1 MQMKSENCK
10 LQNANFRFGICIL
23 QFAISCG
30 FSRAADWTHWRGPEQ
45 NGVSREHDLPDRWS
59 PNPKAESNNLIW
71 KQPYGGRST
80 PIIMNGRV
88 FFINS
93 AGEGLTGQERVM
105 CFDAET
111 GKVLWEH
118 KFNVWLADI
127 DILRVGWTN
136 LAGDPE
142 TGNIYAAGTQGL
154 LICFSRDGQVI
165 WQHSLTE
172 EYGRITGYGGRISSP
187 TVDGDL
193 VIYGMLNANWGDQAG
208 PGNRFVA
215 FDKRTGTSAWW
226 SAPCERP
233 KDTYA
238 SCPVVAVI
246 NGERLLITGAGDG
259 GIYALRVRTGEKVW
273 SYMISV
279 GGLSSSPVVEGN
291 RVYICHG
298 AENLNTEVQGKVV
311 CLDVS
316 QIKDGKPILV
326 WEKPGIK
333 VRYSSPAIHDGRLYV
348 CDETA
353 RLHCLDAA
361 TGKPLWRRPF
371 SYGRNAKG
379 APVWAD
385 GKIYVA
391 DVNSRFHILKP
402 GDKDCKELHAQ
413 FFPSPDG
420 VSDVE
425 INGNAAVANGRVY
438 FATSFEFFCTGK
450 KNPSQSG
457 RATPPSR
464 IEEPASPN
472 AKPAHLQ
479 VVPADVLLEPGESA
493 QFKVRAFD
501 DKGRFLKEIPAQWS
515 LPAPPLPPPAA
526 KPAAPAKGP
535 ATGPPPLKGEISAD
549 GLLKVDSAL
558 PGQFGFVESKA
569 DGLAARARVRV
580 VSHLPIRQ
588 DFEKIPEGRTP
599 GGWVNCQGKFV
610 VESKDGSKV
619 LRKLANNA
627 SPLFARAYTYVGKPT
642 WHDYT
647 IQADVMGLR
656 KGENMSDVGI
666 AANRYTLV
674 MDGNKQ
680 ELRIISWESTPHP
693 RVEQTIPWSWSPN
706 EWYTLKLTVDARGD
720 KGHIRGKAWP
730 RGQPEPKEWTIE
742 FEDPV
747 PNREGAPALYAYSI
761 GIIGTQPGADLYY
774 DNVTVTPNK

>member
-1 MQMKSENCK
+1 MRTIKD
-10 LQNANFRFGICIL
+10 RFYINLVCSSLCLCASVVSPCPCI
-23 QFAISCG
+23 AG
-30 FSRAADWTHWRGPEQ
+30 DWTHWRGPEQ
-45 NGVSREHDLPDRWS
+45 TGVSQQKDLPDRWS
-59 PNPKAESNNLIW
+59 PNPQAENNDLVW

-111 GKVLWEH
+111 GKVIWEY

-154 LICFSRDGQVI
+154 LICFSRDGKVI

-193 VIYGMLNANWGDQAG
+193 VVYGMLNANWGDHAA
-208 PGNRFVA
+208 PGNRFIA
-215 FDKRTGTSAWW
+215 FDKRTGTPVWW

-238 SCPVVAVI
+238 SCPVVAII

-259 GIYALRVRTGEKVW
+259 GIYALKIRTGEKVW
-273 SYMISV
+273 SYMISA
-279 GGLSSSPVVEGN
+279 GGLSSSPVVEGS

-298 AENLNTEVQGKVV
+298 AENLDSNILGKVV
-311 CLDVS
+311 CLDAS
-316 QIKDGKPILV
+316 QIKDGKPALV
-326 WEKPGIK
+326 WERPGIK
-333 VRYSSPAIHDGRLYV
+333 VRYSSPAIHDGKLYV
-348 CDETA
+348 CDENA

-361 TGKPLWRRPF
+361 TGKPLWRTPF
-371 SYGRNAKG
+371 KYGRNAKG

-391 DVNSRFHILKP
+391 EVNSHFHILKP
-402 GDKDCKELHAQ
+402 GDKRCEELHDQ
-413 FFPSPDG
+413 FFPSPDRN
-420 VSDVE
+420 SDVA

-438 FATSFEFFCTGK
+438 FSTSFEFFCIGK
-450 KNPSQSG
+450 KNPSKSSDPIPS
-457 RATPPSR
+457 PPK
-464 IEEPASPN
+464 EEPASPN

-479 VVPADVLLEPGESA
+479 VVPADVLLEPGETA

-501 DKGRFLKEIPAQWS
+501 DKGKFLKEVQAQWS
-515 LPAPPLPPPAA
+515 LPAPPPPPTAS
-526 KPAAPAKGP
+526 KPAPGAKGP
-535 ATGPPPLKGEISAD
+535 AAGPPPLKGEISAE

-558 PGQFGFVESKA
+558 PGQFGFVEAKA

-580 VSHLPIRQ
+580 ISHLPIHQ
-588 DFEKIPEGRTP
+588 DFEKVPEGRTP

-619 LRKLANNA
+619 LHKLANNA
-627 SPLFARAYTYVGKPT
+627 SPLFARAYTYLGKPT

-647 IQADVMGLR
+647 IQADVMGMK
-656 KGENMSDVGI
+656 KGGDLSDVGVV
-666 AANRYTLV
+666 ANRYSLIL
-674 MDGNKQ
+674 DGNKQ
-680 ELRIISWESTPHP
+680 RLRIVSWESTPHP
-693 RVEQTIPWSWSPN
+693 RVEQVMPWPWKEG
-706 EWYTLKLTVDARGD
+706 EWYTLKLTVDAKGD
-720 KGHIRGKAWP
+720 KAHIRGKAWA
-730 RGQPEPKEWTIE
+730 RGQTEPKEWTIE
-742 FEDPV
+742 FEDPL
-747 PNREGAPALYAYSI
+747 PNREGSPALYSYSL
-761 GIIGTQPGADLYY
+761 GIIEKQTGSDLYY
-774 DNVTVTPNK
+774 DNVSVTANKE

>member
-1 MQMKSENCK
+1 
-10 LQNANFRFGICIL
+10 
-23 QFAISCG
+23 
-30 FSRAADWTHWRGPEQ
+30 
-45 NGVSREHDLPDRWS
+45 
-59 PNPKAESNNLIW
+59 
-71 KQPYGGRST
+71 
-80 PIIMNGRV
+80 
-88 FFINS
+88 
-93 AGEGLTGQERVM
+93 M
-105 CFDAET
+105 CFDAES
-111 GKVLWEH
+111 GKVLWEY

-154 LICFSRDGQVI
+154 LLCFDRDGKVL

-208 PGNRFVA
+208 PGNRFIA
-215 FDKRTGTSAWW
+215 FDKRNGTPVWW
-226 SAPCERP
+226 SAPTERP

-259 GIYALRVRTGEKVW
+259 GIYALKVRTGEKVW
-273 SYMISV
+273 SYMISA

-298 AENLNTEVQGKVV
+298 AENLDSNVLGKVV
-311 CLDVS
+311 CLDAS
-316 QIKDGKPILV
+316 KIKDGKPALV

-348 CDETA
+348 CDENA
-353 RLHCLDAA
+353 RLHCFDVA
-361 TGKPLWRRPF
+361 TGKPLWRTPF
-371 SYGRNAKG
+371 KYGRNAKG

-391 DVNSRFHILKP
+391 EVNSHFHILKP
-402 GDKDCKELHAQ
+402 GDKRCEELHDQ

-420 VSDVE
+420 NSDVE
-425 INGNAAVANGRVY
+425 INGNAAVASGRVY
-438 FATSFEFFCTGK
+438 FATSFEFYCIGK
-450 KNPSQSG
+450 KNPSKSSDPIPS
-457 RATPPSR
+457 PPK
-464 IEEPASPN
+464 EEPASPN

-479 VVPADVLLEPGESA
+479 VVPADVLLEPGETA

-501 DKGRFLKEIPAQWS
+501 DKGKFLKEVQAQWS
-515 LPAPPLPPPAA
+515 LPAPPPPPTAP
-526 KPAAPAKGP
+526 KPAPGAKGP
-535 ATGPPPLKGEISAD
+535 AAGPPPLKGEISVD

-558 PGQFGFVESKA
+558 PGQFGFVEGKA

-580 VSHLPIRQ
+580 ISHLPIHQ
-588 DFEKIPEGRTP
+588 DFEKVPEGRTP

-627 SPLFARAYTYVGKPT
+627 SPLFARAYTYFGKPT

-647 IQADVMGLR
+647 IQADVMGAR
-656 KGENMSDVGI
+656 KGENVSDVGI

-674 MDGNKQ
+674 LDGNKQ
-680 ELRIISWESTPHP
+680 ELRIISWESSPHA
-693 RVEQTIPWSWSPN
+693 RVDQTIPWPWKPDA
-706 EWYTLKLTVDARGD
+706 WYTLKLTVDASGE

-730 RGQPEPKEWTIE
+730 RGEPEPKDWTIE
-742 FEDPV
+742 VEDPI
-747 PNREGAPALYAYSI
+747 PNREGSPALYAYSI
-761 GIIGTQPGADLYY
+761 GIFGNQPGADVYY
-774 DNVTVTPNK
+774 DNVSVTPNKKQ

>member
-1 MQMKSENCK
+1 MRKIS
-10 LQNANFRFGICIL
+10 FRLFPGS
-23 QFAISCG
+23 ISLSLCLCVFVVNPTRG
-30 FSRAADWTHWRGPEQ
+30 ADWTHWRGPEQ
-45 NGVSREHDLPDRWS
+45 TGVSREHDLPDRWS
-59 PNPKAESNNLIW
+59 PNPKVENNNLIW

-111 GKVLWEH
+111 GNVLWEN

-154 LICFSRDGQVI
+154 LICFNRDGKVI

-208 PGNRFVA
+208 PGNRFIA
-215 FDKRTGTSAWW
+215 FDKRTGTPVWW

-259 GIYALRVRTGEKVW
+259 GIYALRVRTGQKVW
-273 SYMISV
+273 SYMVSA

-291 RVYICHG
+291 RVFICHG
-298 AENLNTEVQGKVV
+298 AENLDTSVQGKVV
-311 CLDVS
+311 CLDAS
-316 QIKDGKPILV
+316 QIKDGKPALV

-348 CDETA
+348 CDESA
-353 RLHCLDAA
+353 KLHCFDAA
-361 TGKPLWRRPF
+361 TGKPFWSF
-371 SYGRNAKG
+371 KYGRNAKG

-391 DVNSRFHILKP
+391 EVNGRFHILKP
-402 GDKDCKELHAQ
+402 GDKRCEELHDQ

-420 VSDVE
+420 NSDVE
-425 INGNAAVANGRVY
+425 INGTAAVANGRVY
-438 FATSFEFFCTGK
+438 FSTSFEFYCIGK
-450 KNPSQSG
+450 KKWSES
-457 RATPPSR
+457 ADSIPPQPKQ
-464 IEEPASPN
+464 EPASPN
-472 AKPAHLQ
+472 AKPAYLQ

-501 DKGRFLKEIPAQWS
+501 DQGKFLKEIPAQWS
-515 LPAPPLPPPAA
+515 LPAPPPPKPA
-526 KPAAPAKGP
+526 KPSSEKTAPAG
-535 ATGPPPLKGEISAD
+535 GPPPLKGEISSD
-549 GLLKVDSAL
+549 GKLKVDPAL
-558 PGQFGFVESKA
+558 PGQFGFVEAKA

-580 VSHLPIRQ
+580 VSHIPIHQ
-588 DFEKIPEGRTP
+588 DFEKVPEGRTP

-619 LRKLANNA
+619 LHKLANNA
-627 SPLFARAYTYVGKPT
+627 SPLFARAYTYLGKPT

-647 IQADVMGLR
+647 IQADVMGTKKDEDL
-656 KGENMSDVGI
+656 SDIGVV
-666 AANRYTLV
+666 ANRYNL
-674 MDGNKQ
+674 MLDGNKQ
-680 ELRIISWESTPHP
+680 RLRIVSWETTPQA
-693 RVEQTIPWSWSPN
+693 RLDRTIPWPWKPG
-706 EWYTLKLTVDARGD
+706 EWYTLKLTVDARGE

-730 RGQPEPKEWTIE
+730 RGTPEPKEWTIE
-742 FEDPV
+742 VEDPI
-747 PNREGAPALYAYSI
+747 PNHEGCPALYGYSI
-761 GIIGTQPGADLYY
+761 GIIENKTGSDLYY
-774 DNVTVTPNK
+774 DNVSVTANKE